1 MPPAAQVSGV
11 PASRDAIVAPAA
23 TPQQTTIGVRA
34 LVAHGLR
41 AGDLESGFLGSVRP
55 LEGIRV
61 HQQIQRSRPAGYA
74 PEVAVSQRVDASG
87 FRLQVTGRIDGV
99 YQEDGQT
106 VVEEIKTT
114 TRDLDALIR
123 REDPLHWGQV
133 KVYAFLYAQ
142 AHGLSAVVTQLTYCR
157 LDSAEVRSI
166 PRVATVSD
174 LRLFFDDLVDRYLQ
188 WARTLADWQARRD
201 ASLAGLGFPY
211 AEYRP
216 GQRDM
221 AVAVYRAI
229 QNGDQLLVEAPTG
242 IGKTMAALFP
252 ALKALA
258 AGLTE
263 KIFYLTARTTGRG
276 VAEKALAELRCRGAC
291 VKSVTITAKDK
302 ICFNPGGTCSPE
314 ECRFAKG
321 YYDRLNAAVES
332 AFRQDAFSREFLETI
347 AMAEGVCPFEFSLD
361 LARFADCIICDYNY
375 AFDPRVFLRRFFGE
389 DNGVYSFL
397 VDEAHN
403 LVDRSREMFS
413 AELHKA
419 PLLALR
425 RSLNGQLPAVFRAL
439 NGINGWLL
447 QARRSCD
454 GAQNPRSEAVPPLG
468 LLPRLQRFAR
478 AAETWLTQ
486 NIPAPFREG
495 LLEAFFSVSGFLRV
509 ADQFDASYATCYERL
524 GLDMQVRL
532 FCLDPAPQ
540 LAAALQRCRAVVFF
554 SATLTPAGYFEKI
567 FGCRRNARRLRL
579 PSPFPPQHL
588 GVFVTA
594 AATYYRQRSR
604 TAPVVARSIE
614 TLVTQRKG
622 NYLVFFPSYAYLQL
636 VQAAFDPA
644 LPGIEVICQSP
655 EMRDAERE
663 AFLDRF
669 DLDNPATLVGLA
681 VLGGVFGEGI
691 DLVGERLCGVA
702 VVGVGLP
709 GVSLERELIRAY
721 FESRGGLGFENAYL
735 YPGINRV
742 LQAAGRVIRSEHD
755 RGVVVLMD
763 QRFTSTRYAA
773 LLPPA
778 WRPMAVSRA
787 GQLAGGLQSFWESN
801 PL

>member
-1 MPPAAQVSGV
+1 VTVV
-11 PASRDAIVAPAA
+11 PASREEIAAPAA
-23 TPQQTTIGVRA
+23 APQEITIGVRT
-34 LVAHGLR
+34 LVAHALR

-55 LEGIRV
+55 LEGIRA
-61 HQQIQRSRPAGYA
+61 HQQIQRSRPAGYV
-74 PEVAVSQRVDASG
+74 PEVAVSHRVDASG

-114 TRDLDALIR
+114 TRDLDALIG

-133 KVYAFLYAQ
+133 KVYALLYAL
-142 AHGLSAVVTQLTYCR
+142 AHGLGEVITRMTYCQ
-157 LDSAEVRSI
+157 LDSGQVRSI
-166 PRVATVSD
+166 PRVAAVSD
-174 LRLFFDDLVDRYLQ
+174 LQVFFDGLVGRYLQ

-201 ASLAGLGFPY
+201 ASLAGLGFPHPD
-211 AEYRP
+211 YRP

-276 VAEKALAELRCRGAC
+276 VAEKALAELRGRGAC
-291 VKSVTITAKDK
+291 VKSLTITAKDK
-302 ICFNPGGTCSPE
+302 ICFNPGRTCSPE
-314 ECRFAKG
+314 ECPFAKG
-321 YYDRLNAAVES
+321 YYDRLNTAVAT
-332 AFRQDAFSREFLETI
+332 AFRQDAFTGEFLQTV

-361 LARFADCIICDYNY
+361 LSRFADCIICDYNY
-375 AFDPRVFLRRFFGE
+375 VFDPRVYLRRFFGE
-389 DNGVYSFL
+389 ENGVYSFL

-413 AELHKA
+413 ADLHKA

-447 QARRSCD
+447 EARRSCD
-454 GAQNPRSEAVPPLG
+454 GGAANPRSEAAPPVG

-486 NIPAPFREG
+486 NTPAAFRED
-495 LLEAFFSVSGFLRV
+495 LLQAFFSVSGFLRV

-524 GLDMQVRL
+524 GADLKVRL

-540 LAAALQRCRAVVFF
+540 LAAALRRCRAVVFF
-554 SATLTPAGYFEKI
+554 SATLTPAGFFEKS
-567 FGCRRNARRLRL
+567 FGCRSNARRLRL
-579 PSPFPPQHL
+579 PSPFPPPHL
-588 GVFVTA
+588 GVFVTT
-594 AATYYRQRSR
+594 AATYFRQRRR
-604 TAPVVARSIE
+604 TAPAVARSIE
-614 TLVTQRKG
+614 TLVTRRKG

-636 VQAAFDPA
+636 VREAFDPA
-644 LPGIEVICQSP
+644 LPGLEVICQRP
-655 EMRDAERE
+655 EMSEGERE

-669 DLDNPATLVGLA
+669 ELDNPFTLVGLA

-721 FESRGGLGFENAYL
+721 FEARGARGFENAYL

-763 QRFTSTRYAA
+763 QRFSTARYAE

-778 WRPMAVSRA
+778 WRPMAVGRA